1 MELCVILDDMST
13 EVSEHRSSVKNA
25 EAQCPPLWFLLDFI
39 YKQVCAHN
47 IFQLREACPGSSWE
61 MKEQSQGAEAKV
73 EKRPFSER
81 LKRSL
86 MK

>member
-1 MELCVILDDMST
+1 M
-13 EVSEHRSSVKNA
+13 SSVMVPA
-25 EAQCPPLWFLLDFI
+25 WLYI

-86 MK
+86 MKWLWRGLLEQVPF